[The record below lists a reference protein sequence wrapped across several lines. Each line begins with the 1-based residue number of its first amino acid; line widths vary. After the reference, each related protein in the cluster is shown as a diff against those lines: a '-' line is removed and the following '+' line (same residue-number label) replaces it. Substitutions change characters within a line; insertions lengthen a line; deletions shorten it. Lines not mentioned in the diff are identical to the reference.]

1 MKAKLKELAGQTATY
16 GIFNIVGRFLT
27 FILFPLYINYLPKTE
42 YADIVIIY
50 SYIGMLNILYATAL
64 ESSFFRFYNKDDY
77 QYSKK
82 VFSHSFIS
90 IFIFGFILSS
100 MIYLFSDNLEFILS
114 GEIENSSDLI
124 KIAAFVPLIDAIQ
137 FIPYGLLRMTNKAKS
152 FILIRFVHV
161 IVYVTLTYVAVAILN
176 YGVFAVLVIQLI
188 ASLVTLAIHIPRII
202 ENLEFNFE
210 SKLLRKMLVYGI
222 PTLPAALSTIMLNVA
237 DKPIVKAFSG
247 SEAQAVYSA
256 NYKLGI
262 PMLLFITAFDY
273 AWRPFFL
280 NNYKEDGA
288 NKLFSKILTY
298 FTFIGSLIF
307 LSFSYFVRYISDI
320 PFIGKGKLLPD
331 DYKDGLVIIP
341 IILLAYW
348 FNGMYNNF
356 SASLHIAK
364 KTKYLA
370 YSIVTGTV
378 FYFAAMYI
386 FIPQMGY
393 LGAAWATLVGFFVN
407 SVLIYYFSNKSYK
420 IEYDWKKIITIAIL
434 TALMY
439 FTNDYLAF
447 DYGTTED
454 IVSKI
459 SLLFL
464 FILLLKLFGFFTKE
478 EIRVLKRLIFRR

>member
-16 GIFNIVGRFLT
+16 GIFNIIGRFLT

-50 SYIGMLNILYATAL
+50 VYIGLLNILYATAL
-64 ESSFFRFYNKDDY
+64 ESSFFRFYKKDDF
-77 QYSKK
+77 QYSKQ
-82 VFSHSFIS
+82 VFSHSFIGILIFGSIISIS
-90 IFIFGFILSS
+90 IFILS
-100 MIYLFSDNLEFILS
+100 DQLEFILS
-114 GEIENSSDLI
+114 GEIENSADLI
-124 KIAAFVPLIDAIQ
+124 RIAAFVPLIDAIQ

-152 FILIRFVHV
+152 FIIIRFVHV
-161 IVYVTLTYVAVAILN
+161 IFYVSLTFIAVAVLN
-176 YGVFAVLVIQLI
+176 LGVFAVLVIQLL
-188 ASLVTLAIHIPRII
+188 ASLVTLAIHIPRIMKY
-202 ENLEFNFE
+202 LEFSFDSE
-210 SKLLRKMLVYGI
+210 LLKKMLVYGV
-222 PTLPAALSTIMLNVA
+222 PTLPAAISSILLNVA

-262 PMLLFITAFDY
+262 PMLLYITAFDY

-280 NNYKEDGA
+280 NNYNEEGA

-320 PFIGKGKLLPD
+320 PFIGRGKLLPN
-331 DYKDGLVIIP
+331 DYKEGLVIIP

-370 YSIVTGTV
+370 YSIVTGTA

-386 FIPQMGY
+386 LIPEIGY
-393 LGAAWATLVGFFVN
+393 IGAAWATLIGFFVN
-407 SVLIYYFSNKSYK
+407 AVLIYYFSNKTYK
-420 IEYDWKKIITIAIL
+420 IEYEWKKIITIAIL
-434 TALMY
+434 TLIGY
-439 FTNDYLAF
+439 FANDFINLE
-447 DYGTTED
+447 YGTMND
-454 IVSKI
+454 FISKVA
-459 SLLFL
+459 LLFTFL
-464 FILLLKLFGFFTKE
+464 VLLKLFGFFTKE
-478 EIRVLKRLIFRR
+478 EMRALKRLIKRK